1 MTGAAATGRTRVS
14 HAEGANFDTGLRA
27 FFAYRDLG
35 IAEASG
41 GSVRAHVIRAVPG
54 KHAEPRWHRH
64 HLDFQMVFVTRG
76 WVRFEYEDIGEV
88 LLKPGDSVYQPPRI
102 RHREIEHSDDLE
114 LVEIT
119 SPADFE
125 TTD

>member
-1 MTGAAATGRTRVS
+1 MTGRTTVS
-14 HAEGANFDTGLRA
+14 HAEGSAFDAGLRS

-35 IAEASG
+35 IATASAG
-41 GSVRAHVIRAVPG
+41 GFGAHVIRAMPG
-54 KHAEPRWHRH
+54 QHAEPRWHRH
-64 HLDFQMVFVTRG
+64 HLEFQMVFVTRG

-88 LLKPGDSVYQPPRI
+88 MLKPGDSVWQPPRI
-102 RHREIEHSDDLE
+102 LHREIAHSDDLE

-119 SPADFE
+119 SPAKFE